1 MRFARRVPFGAEA
14 SLFMPGETLQHHFNK
29 QSQAYEET
37 IESFEENT
45 YMDNLMKTGS
55 DIRELSRFIKE
66 EAIENLISRV

>member
-1 MRFARRVPFGAEA
+1 MRFVRVPFGAED
-14 SLFMPGETLQHHFNK
+14 SLFMLGETLQHHINK
-29 QSQAYEET
+29 QSLAYEET

-55 DIRELSRFIKE
+55 DIRELSRFKE